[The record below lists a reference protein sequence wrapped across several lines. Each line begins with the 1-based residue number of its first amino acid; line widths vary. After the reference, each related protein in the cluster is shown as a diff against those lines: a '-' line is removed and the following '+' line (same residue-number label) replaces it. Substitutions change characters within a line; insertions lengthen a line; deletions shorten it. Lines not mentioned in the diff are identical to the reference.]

1 MDARLQNLD
10 PRMVRLLMVSAA
22 TVLAVAL
29 FTYVIWPEVKAYRSA
44 VNDRTTL
51 ERVAEKGEAL
61 EQEIASMQL
70 DVEAIGHQLHG
81 DMVNLP
87 DKQLEAFV
95 IGRLQGISWRN
106 NVELRGVKPGKGEV
120 VRIFREVLFDVE
132 VSSDYFDL
140 FAWLQ
145 ELRKELGFVVVKQF
159 VIRPLERDK
168 DNPRLSVKLTIVSYR
183 RV

>member
-1 MDARLQNLD
+1 MDALLKNLE
-10 PRMVRLLMVSAA
+10 PRVVRLLMVSMA
-22 TVLAVAL
+22 TVLVAAL
-29 FTYVIWPEVKAYRSA
+29 FTYVIWPQVKAYRNA
-44 VNDRTTL
+44 VNDRATL

-61 EQEIASMQL
+61 EQEVASTQQE
-70 DVEAIGHQLHG
+70 VEALGHQLHG
-81 DMVNLP
+81 DMLNLP

-106 NVELRGVKPGKGEV
+106 HVELRGVKPGKGEV

-132 VSSDYFDL
+132 VSGDYFDL

-145 ELRKELGFVVVKQF
+145 ELRRELGFVVVKQF
-159 VIRPLERDK
+159 AIRPLERDK
-168 DNPRLSVKLTIVSYR
+168 ENPRLSVKLTIVSYR

>member
-1 MDARLQNLD
+1 MDARLKNLE
-10 PRMVRLLMVSAA
+10 PRVVRLLMVSAA

-29 FTYVIWPEVKAYRSA
+29 FTYVIWPQVKAYRSA
-44 VNDRTTL
+44 TNDRTTL

-61 EQEIASMQL
+61 EPKVASMQHE
-70 DVEAIGHQLHG
+70 VETIGHQLHG
-81 DMVNLP
+81 DMVDLP

-106 NVELRGVKPGKGEV
+106 NVELRGVKPGKGAV
-120 VRIFREVLFDVE
+120 VQIFREVLFDVE
-132 VSSDYFDL
+132 VSGDYFDL

-159 VIRPLERDK
+159 FMRPLERDK